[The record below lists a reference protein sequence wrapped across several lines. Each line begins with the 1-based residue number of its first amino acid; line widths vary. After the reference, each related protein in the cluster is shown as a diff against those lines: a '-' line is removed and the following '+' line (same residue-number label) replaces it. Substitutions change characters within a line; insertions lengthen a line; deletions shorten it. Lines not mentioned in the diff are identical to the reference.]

1 MENERIKHTENV
13 IFNLP
18 KDKISKTGL
27 DIHEK
32 ENKIKSFAKKD
43 TMDTIFNEWYVK
55 KSESSGVSS
64 LCKQFDNKLGN

>member
-1 MENERIKHTENV
+1 MLCQEEVQPTNRINEPEFNKILENERIKHTENV

-43 TMDTIFNEWYVK
+43 TMDTIFNE
-55 KSESSGVSS
+55 
-64 LCKQFDNKLGN
+64 